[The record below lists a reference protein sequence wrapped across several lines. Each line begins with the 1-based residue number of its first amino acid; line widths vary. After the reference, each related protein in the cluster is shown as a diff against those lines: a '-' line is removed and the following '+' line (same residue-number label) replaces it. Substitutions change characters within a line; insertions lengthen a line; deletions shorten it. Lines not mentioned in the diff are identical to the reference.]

1 MENLEEKVI
10 MAQSGTHYALSSVA
24 GQGAQGIV
32 YDTTDNQCVVKLYKH
47 ENELKDRKKL
57 KKLEWLMAI
66 STPDQFIRPVDIF
79 NEPYIGYAMK
89 KVLNHISLNK
99 LLFPNRDMS
108 FSDWYNSETGGL
120 YRRLYLGYKIA
131 MQFSQLHKKNLAYCD
146 ISGSNILV
154 NKDKKIASVCMID
167 IDNIYIPGD
176 DDVNVLGTSRYM
188 APEILTRQ
196 CNPDIF
202 TDSYSLAVI
211 LFELLRVGHPYIG
224 DLVEDGTPEQMTE
237 AYKGF
242 YPYVDDA
249 STDINRSSQMLPAEV
264 VFTTELK
271 NLFAKTFVDG
281 KENRLERTRAHEF
294 ALALLKAT
302 NLLVKCKKCNNWHY
316 AAPNVEHKYLCPW
329 CDAEYEKPL
338 RLAFY
343 DKYVCKKNDR
353 TISLKDR
360 HICDYILKTTQ
371 KNVLTKNYV
380 ADIYAENEKK
390 SIEPYCCIR
399 LGKDKNFYVVN
410 DQGLDVFVQV
420 AGVNHFVSVEK
431 GSMQE
436 INKGDTLLFRNP
448 SKLSYEYL
456 DGNIQGVSFRYA
468 VVR

>member
-211 LFELLRVGHPYIG
+211 LFELVRVGHPYIG
-224 DLVEDGTPEQMTE
+224 D
-237 AYKGF
+237 
-242 YPYVDDA
+242 
-249 STDINRSSQMLPAEV
+249 
-264 VFTTELK
+264 LK